1 MSYPGL
7 VLEGDGATALVR
19 SMSRTAGRRLLLSN
33 GETMAPI
40 DEAGFRPRFG
50 DRAARVGDVY
60 RVGGSA
66 SRDLETAYE
75 FPF

>member
-1 MSYPGL
+1 
-7 VLEGDGATALVR
+7 
-19 SMSRTAGRRLLLSN
+19 
-33 GETMAPI
+33 MAI